1 MESVIKSKAFFIIGD
16 SRVLLSK
23 SPAIF
28 SAVMRCVG
36 FKGTYEPWSV
46 KPDELGSVVE
56 YLRRPGV
63 AGANVTV
70 PYKQAIIPHLDS
82 LSEAGA
88 IIGAVNTIVHRD
100 DALKGYN
107 TNAIGFMDA
116 LSAAGFDAKGKSALV
131 VGTGGAARAVVFILN
146 WLGAGSI
153 FVAGRDEAKARK
165 TVDSLGGTPKFLSSI
180 LEEGVAANIVVN
192 ATSVSSPEEAPDLAS
207 QVDKLKLSECELVMD
222 LNYGRRENLWE
233 KLARKQGI
241 PFVDGLSSLA
251 NQARRT
257 FHLWTGIEVEPTQF
271 VKALES
277 IS

>member
-1 MESVIKSKAFFIIGD
+1 MEDGVDPKAFYIIGD
-16 SRVLLSK
+16 ERVLSSR

-28 SAVMRCVG
+28 SAVMRRVG
-36 FKGTYEPWSV
+36 FRGTYEPWSV
-46 KPDELGSVVE
+46 KPDELRGVVQ

-70 PYKQAIIPHLDS
+70 PYKQAVIQHIQS
-82 LSEAGA
+82 LSEGA
-88 IIGAVNTIVHRD
+88 NIIGAVNTIVHGNG
-100 DALKGYN
+100 ALKGYN

-116 LSAAGFDAKGKSALV
+116 LRDAGFDAKGKSALV

-146 WLGAGSI
+146 WLGAAEV

-165 TVDSLGGTPKFLSSI
+165 TVESLGGTPKFLSSI
-180 LEEGVAANIVVN
+180 LEEGLAANIVVN
-192 ATSVSSPEEAPDLAS
+192 ATSVSSPEEAPDLAL
-207 QVDKLKLSECELVMD
+207 QVGRLKLSECELVMD

-233 KLARKQGI
+233 KMARAHGI
-241 PFVDGLSSLA
+241 PFTDGLASLA

-257 FHLWTGIEVEPTQF
+257 FRLWTGIDIEPAEF

-277 IS
+277 VS